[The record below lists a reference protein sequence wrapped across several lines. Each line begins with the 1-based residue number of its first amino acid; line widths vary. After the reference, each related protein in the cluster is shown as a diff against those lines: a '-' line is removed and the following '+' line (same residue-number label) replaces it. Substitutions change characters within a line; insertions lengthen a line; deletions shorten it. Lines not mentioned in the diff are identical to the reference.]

1 MFNVPVVV
9 VYMLSLCFFS
19 STSLFYALF
28 YFQFNL
34 LVLCSLLFS
43 VQPPCFMLFFFFFLF
58 FVLCVL
64 FLQTT
69 LFYMLHCF
77 SVMPGGLFLRWNW
90 WVIAGLTHQCH
101 CGWSLW
107 AGSEYIAPFLRV
119 QALGKFRFVLR
130 FSGIFSFCL
139 SLALFST

>member
-1 MFNVPVVV
+1 MFNVPIVVF
-9 VYMLSLCFFS
+9 YMLSLCFFS
-19 STSLFYALF
+19 SISLFYALF
-28 YFQFNL
+28 FQFNL
-34 LVLCSLLFS
+34 LVLCLLFF
-43 VQPPCFMLFFFFFLF
+43 CA

-69 LFYMLHCF
+69 LFYMFHCF
-77 SVMPGGLFLRWNW
+77 SVMPGGLFLQWNW

-119 QALGKFRFVLR
+119 KALGKFRFVLR

-139 SLALFST
+139 SLALFRPKALLQGWFLKNLEL

>member
-1 MFNVPVVV
+1 MCNVPVVV
-9 VYMLSLCFFS
+9 VYMVSLCF
-19 STSLFYALF
+19 
-28 YFQFNL
+28 FQFNL

-43 VQPPCFMLFFFFFLF
+43 VQSPCFMLFCFCH
-58 FVLCVL
+58 CVL

-69 LFYMLHCF
+69 LFYMLDCF

-90 WVIAGLTHQCH
+90 WVIARLTHQCH

-119 QALGKFRFVLR
+119 KALGKFRFVLR

>member
-19 STSLFYALF
+19 SISLFYASF
-28 YFQFNL
+28 FQFNL
-34 LVLCSLLFS
+34 LVL
-43 VQPPCFMLFFFFFLF
+43 MLFCVCS

-64 FLQTT
+64 FLQAT

-77 SVMPGGLFLRWNW
+77 SVLPGGLFLRWNW
-90 WVIAGLTHQCH
+90 WVIAGLTHECH

-107 AGSEYIAPFLRV
+107 AGSENIAPFLRV
-119 QALGKFRFVLR
+119 KALGKFRFVLR

-139 SLALFST
+139 SLALFRPKALLQGWFLKNLEL

>member
-1 MFNVPVVV
+1 MF
-9 VYMLSLCFFS
+9 
-19 STSLFYALF
+19 
-28 YFQFNL
+28 FQFNL

-43 VQPPCFMLFFFFFLF
+43 VQSPCFTLFCFCS

-77 SVMPGGLFLRWNW
+77 SVLPGGLFLRWNW

-101 CGWSLW
+101 CGCSLW

-119 QALGKFRFVLR
+119 KALGKFRFVLR

-139 SLALFST
+139 TLALFRPKALLQGWFLKNLEL

>member
-9 VYMLSLCFFS
+9 YMLSLFFFS
-19 STSLFYALF
+19 SISLFYALF
-28 YFQFNL
+28 
-34 LVLCSLLFS
+34 S
-43 VQPPCFMLFFFFFLF
+43 VKSPCFMLSVFVLLCS
-58 FVLCVL
+58 VLCVL

-101 CGWSLW
+101 CRWSLW
-107 AGSEYIAPFLRV
+107 TGSEYIAPFLRV
-119 QALGKFRFVLR
+119 KALGKFRFVLR

-139 SLALFST
+139 SLALFRPKASLQGWFLKNLEL

>member
-9 VYMLSLCFFS
+9 VYMLSLCVFS
-19 STSLFYALF
+19 SISLFYVVIFSVHPLF
-28 YFQFNL
+28 YAF
-34 LVLCSLLFS
+34 CS
-43 VQPPCFMLFFFFFLF
+43 

-77 SVMPGGLFLRWNW
+77 SVMPWGLFLRWNW

-101 CGWSLW
+101 CRWSLW

-119 QALGKFRFVLR
+119 KALGKFRFVLR
-130 FSGIFSFCL
+130 F
-139 SLALFST
+139 